1 VTPQYAAAFNDLRE
15 GIRNWPIWAR
25 LGWQEVKRRY
35 RRTVFGPFWATIS
48 IGMFIG
54 GMSFIWA
61 PLFNTSVATYLP
73 WLTTGLV
80 SWALISSLINEGT
93 GTYTSGVSIIT
104 TLNFPYSILNFMVIW
119 RNIIVFFHNVVIVV
133 IVVLVLKVPIT
144 FSTLLIIPGLAI
156 VAVNGIWITMILGMV
171 SARYRDVPQLVGNLT
186 QILMFVT
193 PVFWLTAS
201 LGDRGHKVTQGN
213 YVFHLVEILRQ
224 PMLGQSPT
232 FMNYAVTIVGAF
244 VGLLFAFFLFALFR
258 RRIPYW
264 L

>member
-1 VTPQYAAAFNDLRE
+1 MTPHYAAAFNDLRE
-15 GIRNWPIWAR
+15 GIRNWPIWGR

-54 GMSFIWA
+54 GMSFIYA
-61 PLFNTSVATYLP
+61 PLFNTTVSTYLP

-80 SWALISSLINEGT
+80 SWSLIAALINEGT
-93 GTYTSGVSIIT
+93 GTYTAGVGIIT

-119 RNIIVFFHNVVIVV
+119 RNVIVFFHNLLIVIVV
-133 IVVLVLKVPIT
+133 VLALGVPINS
-144 FSTLLIIPGLAI
+144 STLLIIPGLAI
-156 VAVNGIWITMILGMV
+156 IALNGIWITMILGMV
-171 SARYRDVPQLVGNLT
+171 SARYRDIPQLVGNLT

-193 PVFWLTAS
+193 PVFWVTSS
-201 LGDRGHKVTQGN
+201 LGDRGHKVTQAN
-213 YVFHLVEILRQ
+213 YVFHLVEVLRQ
-224 PMLGQSPT
+224 PMLGQTPT
-232 FMNYAVTIVGAF
+232 LMNYAVTLGGAALGML
-244 VGLLFAFFLFALFR
+244 VALFLFARFR